1 MGEASRA
8 AIVAAT
14 NPDPIPEAAGPPA
27 KLALSVSEAVRISGI
42 SRSML
47 YRYIADGVLPV
58 RKAGSRS
65 LILASDLKKFLLDLP
80 LLPPTRPGAR

>member
-1 MGEASRA
+1 MDEASRA
-8 AIVAAT
+8 AIVAPT

-47 YRYIADGVLPV
+47 
-58 RKAGSRS
+58 
-65 LILASDLKKFLLDLP
+65 
-80 LLPPTRPGAR
+80 